1 MKLTTAAI
9 LSCLACVAIAAPKV
23 GYVEPT
29 IQQDLQVL
37 AQSNIKSMPDF
48 IDLTNQLAQFVIN
61 KTDYTN
67 MVSVVADAPTKAA
80 IKALAAMVVDLKQAV
95 ADEKRLIKALANG
108 VTNEVVVGN

>member
-1 MKLTTAAI
+1 MKYAAI
-9 LSCLACVAIAAPKV
+9 AACWAIALVVVAAPKV

-29 IQQDLQVL
+29 IQQDLQVQ
-37 AQSNIKSMPDF
+37 AQSSIKSMPEW
-48 IDLTNQLAQFVIN
+48 IDLTNQLAQFVID
-61 KTDYTN
+61 KVDYTDK
-67 MVSVVADAPTKAA
+67 VAQVADAPTKAA